1 MLQPSHLTSFHSQ
14 VDFAGG
20 AKLSNEKAQLVE
32 TWLNVQRATKKRTR
46 HVWSILLVGESALFP
61 ILEAT
66 FAILSDFL
74 SASQLI
80 PYPYY

>member
-1 MLQPSHLTSFHSQ
+1 VLQPSHLTSFHSQ

-20 AKLSNEKAQLVE
+20 AKLSNEKAQPVE

-46 HVWSILLVGESALFP
+46 HVWSILVGEFALSP